1 MKKNEIVL
9 ILTLVIIE
17 SSFCLSQKDI
27 DYSEYWFTSV
37 DEALMKPEAVLN
49 LDLSSQSL
57 KEVPSQ
63 IRAFENLQ
71 MLLLDSNFITQ
82 VPAWIGDLK
91 SLWYVSIGYN
101 DLESIPSSLTSMKQ
115 LEYLSLRNNKI
126 SELSAT
132 PFCQRSISIDLA
144 HNLLTRVPNFFRKG
158 VYAESL
164 FLNDNNITLDD
175 ESFKNV
181 IGFGELDLRSNQVV
195 KVNNEL
201 IRILCNT
208 NASPNVYLESNP
220 IDDSEKETV
229 LEILNRYFFRRT
241 NKKRPLDHYLEIIW

>member
-1 MKKNEIVL
+1 MKTIK
-9 ILTLVIIE
+9 LVFLAAFLMLQ
-17 SSFCLSQKDI
+17 SHYGWSQSDMG
-27 DYSEYWFTSV
+27 YSEYWFTSV
-37 DEALMKPEAVLN
+37 DEALIKPEAVLN

-82 VPAWIGDLK
+82 VPTWIGDLK

-101 DLESIPSSLTSMKQ
+101 DLESIPSSLTTMKQ

-126 SELSAT
+126 TKMATT

-164 FLNDNNITLDD
+164 FLNNNNITLDD

-181 IGFGELDLRSNQVV
+181 LGFGELDLRSNRVV
-195 KVNNEL
+195 NLNNEM

-220 IDDSEKETV
+220 IDDKEKERV
-229 LEILNRYFFRRT
+229 LEILNTYFFKKT
-241 NKKRPLDHYLEIIW
+241 NKKRSLDHYLEIIW